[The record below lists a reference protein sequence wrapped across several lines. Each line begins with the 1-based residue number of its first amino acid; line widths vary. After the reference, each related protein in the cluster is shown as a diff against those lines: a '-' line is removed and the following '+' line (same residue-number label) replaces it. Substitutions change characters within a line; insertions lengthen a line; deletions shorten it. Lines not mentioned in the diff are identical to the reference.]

1 MLVTTCFLLLA
12 SASIFAISHKSLD
25 DFGTG
30 VQRALAFGNVPL
42 NLGSVSISRFMRDN
56 VYQAEKITRV
66 FWSLKS
72 RTAAPTV
79 GWVGP
84 RCGMLVPQ
92 YPNGTGA

>member
-1 MLVTTCFLLLA
+1 M
-12 SASIFAISHKSLD
+12 
-25 DFGTG
+25 
-30 VQRALAFGNVPL
+30 
-42 NLGSVSISRFMRDN
+42 SISRFMRDN
-56 VYQAEKITRV
+56 VYQAEKITRA

-84 RCGMLVPQ
+84 RCGMLVPP